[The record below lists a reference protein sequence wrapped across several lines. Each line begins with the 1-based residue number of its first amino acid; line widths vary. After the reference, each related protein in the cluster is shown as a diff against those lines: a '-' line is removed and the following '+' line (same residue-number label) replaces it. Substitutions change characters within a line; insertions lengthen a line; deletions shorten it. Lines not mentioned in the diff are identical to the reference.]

1 MTESKMTNAQVTPNC
16 LARQLRLRQFVQ
28 LVLMDRANITGTWK
42 TSFLHQDV
50 ILMQVVLN
58 RISINSLSPQLYG
71 LNPAINGT
79 NSLAHVSKARRQG
92 LVASSLSLTTF
103 MGTLSHLALRSKLK
117 RHVLH
122 SDTEPGPL
130 RNLWKRV
137 CNKQCL
143 DEPLHLYH
151 QEAISR

>member
-58 RISINSLSPQLYG
+58 RISINSLSP
-71 LNPAINGT
+71 
-79 NSLAHVSKARRQG
+79 
-92 LVASSLSLTTF
+92 
-103 MGTLSHLALRSKLK
+103 
-117 RHVLH
+117 
-122 SDTEPGPL
+122 
-130 RNLWKRV
+130 
-137 CNKQCL
+137 
-143 DEPLHLYH
+143 
-151 QEAISR
+151 